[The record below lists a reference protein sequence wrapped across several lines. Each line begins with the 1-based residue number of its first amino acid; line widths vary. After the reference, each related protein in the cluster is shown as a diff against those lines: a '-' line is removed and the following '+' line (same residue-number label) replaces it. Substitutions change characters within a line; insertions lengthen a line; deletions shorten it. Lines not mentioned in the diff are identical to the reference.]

1 VNNLNLIVTGP
12 DGRKYVGNQPRSG
25 PPSLDASNNA
35 ELVHVERPAP
45 GKWTVDIV
53 GSNVPRGPQDF
64 ALVSIG
70 HF

>member
-1 VNNLNLIVTGP
+1 MSRIL
-12 DGRKYVGNQPRSG
+12 PRSG

-35 ELVHVERPAP
+35 ELAQVERPAA